1 MCIKILEMDGQ
12 VKSFEE
18 TKYISRLIKDDQL
31 RIQCNKTLDR
41 MGKRIWKHACVWRKV
56 SRN

>member
-41 MGKRIWKHACVWRKV
+41 MGKRI
-56 SRN
+56 